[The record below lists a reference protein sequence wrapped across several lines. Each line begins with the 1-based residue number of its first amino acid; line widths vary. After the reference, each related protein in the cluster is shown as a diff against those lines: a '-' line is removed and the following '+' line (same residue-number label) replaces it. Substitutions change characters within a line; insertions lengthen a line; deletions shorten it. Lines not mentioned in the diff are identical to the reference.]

1 MDADRMKIGSSQV
14 HALSSARFD
23 AFVRRAIAFVQEI
36 PGPPLTEREAKTL
49 IERAR
54 GYGLTFETS
63 IVIYLLA
70 ARVLG
75 ADFDQQR
82 PEALRVLALPCDQEL
97 KADKLQRFCEEA
109 IKRAGESL

>member
-1 MDADRMKIGSSQV
+1 MKISASQV
-14 HALSSARFD
+14 RALSAARFD

-36 PGPPLTEREAKTL
+36 PGPPIVEAEARAL

-63 IVIYLLA
+63 IVSYLLA

-75 ADFDQQR
+75 SDFDQRHPRARHLLEQVCDER
-82 PEALRVLALPCDQEL
+82 YKAEDLR
-97 KADKLQRFCEEA
+97 RFCEQALSTPNEA
-109 IKRAGESL
+109 P